1 MNTRT
6 WHPGLSLV
14 LTLIL
19 SMLLPRVASAQ
30 TPAGAA
36 PNAALSAWMATTDPK
51 DNPPAIPR
59 EFRGVWVATVANI
72 DWPSKKGL
80 PSDQQQAE
88 MRRILDRAVELK
100 LNAILLQ
107 VRPSCDAI
115 YPSSLEPWSEFL
127 TGQSGKPPSPEYDP
141 LAMWI
146 EEAHARGL
154 ELHAWVN
161 PFRSRHF
168 RAEGPDA
175 ANHINIARPD
185 LVRKYDN
192 LLWLDP
198 GEPEAQEHSLRVIM
212 DLVNRYDLDG
222 VHYDDYFYPYPKDN
236 VPFPDDAPFARA
248 RAAGETRSKAD
259 WRRANI
265 DNFVRRLYE
274 QIKKT
279 KPHVKVGI
287 SPFGIWRPGHPPG
300 IAGFDAYE
308 GLSADARLW
317 LREGWCDYFTPQLYW
332 ALDARQQSYTR
343 LLDWWIA
350 NNDQRRHMWPGNNT
364 SRVLSAETPEQA
376 AAKDR
381 RGRDSWEPAEIV
393 SQIEET
399 RARALGPGGAGG
411 NVHFS
416 MTPLM
421 NNHRG
426 IVPALT
432 GGVYKDFAVVPA
444 SPWLARG
451 AALPQAPAISVS
463 GRRLTITP
471 DAAGTTH
478 TRVLWQRSG
487 GRWRMTPLPRDV
499 MSVDLPAG
507 PGAPDAV
514 AIIGL
519 DRVGRAGPATVLKR

>member
-274 QIKKT
+274 EIKK
-279 KPHVKVGI
+279 
-287 SPFGIWRPGHPPG
+287 
-300 IAGFDAYE
+300 
-308 GLSADARLW
+308 
-317 LREGWCDYFTPQLYW
+317 
-332 ALDARQQSYTR
+332 
-343 LLDWWIA
+343 
-350 NNDQRRHMWPGNNT
+350 
-364 SRVLSAETPEQA
+364 
-376 AAKDR
+376 
-381 RGRDSWEPAEIV
+381 
-393 SQIEET
+393 
-399 RARALGPGGAGG
+399 
-411 NVHFS
+411 
-416 MTPLM
+416 
-421 NNHRG
+421 
-426 IVPALT
+426 
-432 GGVYKDFAVVPA
+432 
-444 SPWLARG
+444 
-451 AALPQAPAISVS
+451 
-463 GRRLTITP
+463 
-471 DAAGTTH
+471 
-478 TRVLWQRSG
+478 
-487 GRWRMTPLPRDV
+487 
-499 MSVDLPAG
+499 
-507 PGAPDAV
+507 
-514 AIIGL
+514 
-519 DRVGRAGPATVLKR
+519 